1 MAKTETTVDA
11 LEAKKH
17 FSVLLVCVGRGE
29 SITITRHDKPV
40 ARLVPVA
47 PATDRRRRAEAIAQI
62 KEIGKRHTLGGLDW
76 KALRDE
82 GRK

>member
-1 MAKTETTVDA
+1 MDTVGAFQAKTHFASLLERVAKGET
-11 LEAKKH
+11 
-17 FSVLLVCVGRGE
+17 
-29 SITITRHDKPV
+29 ITITKHGHPV

-47 PATDRRRRAEAIAQI
+47 TTGDENRRAEAIAKI

-82 GRK
+82 GKK